1 MLSYLFVG
9 TKATALGEEVARK
22 TCEGVDCC
30 TATGT
35 GQEGSSAVYSAGG
48 GSCYEGKH
56 GTSSTPPL
64 FILKLRASS
73 CLQIRHRQRQLPRLS
88 NYLLTTDSLDAVPL
102 DDTDIDPSRTSALIL
117 AQLQP
122 PRAIP
127 IGSAPPPLF
136 YLPAKLLPSQEAFLN
151 RRKREVE
158 DALNREYEAWTD
170 EKRVGLEEV
179 RKLRESAEELSK
191 PAKGDEMEEE
201 QTIVTEGTAP
211 KEESNSGEPEAKDPP
226 KEDEDM
232 NDDGGH
238 EVAY

>member
-1 MLSYLFVG
+1 M
-9 TKATALGEEVARK
+9 
-22 TCEGVDCC
+22 
-30 TATGT
+30 
-35 GQEGSSAVYSAGG
+35 
-48 GSCYEGKH
+48 
-56 GTSSTPPL
+56 
-64 FILKLRASS
+64 
-73 CLQIRHRQRQLPRLS
+73 QIRHRQRQLPRLS

-102 DDTDIDPSRTSALIL
+102 DDTEIDSFRTSAHVL

-136 YLPAKLLPSQEAFLN
+136 YLPAKLLPSQDAFLN

-158 DALNREYEAWTD
+158 DALNKEYEAWTD

-191 PAKGDEMEEE
+191 PDKGDEMEEE
-201 QTIVTEGTAP
+201 QAMVAEETAP
-211 KEESNSGEPEAKDPP
+211 KEDGNSGEPEAKDPP

>member
-1 MLSYLFVG
+1 LP
-9 TKATALGEEVARK
+9 ADPPQTAP
-22 TCEGVDCC
+22 
-30 TATGT
+30 
-35 GQEGSSAVYSAGG
+35 
-48 GSCYEGKH
+48 
-56 GTSSTPPL
+56 TSS
-64 FILKLRASS
+64 
-73 CLQIRHRQRQLPRLS
+73 LS
-88 NYLLTTDSLDAVPL
+88 NYLLTTDSLDAIPL
-102 DDTDIDPSRTSALIL
+102 DDTDIDPSRTSAEIL

-122 PRAIP
+122 PRATP

-179 RKLRESAEELSK
+179 HKLRESAEELSK
-191 PAKGDEMEEE
+191 PVKDDEMEEE
-201 QTIVTEGTAP
+201 QAMVTEKDTAP
-211 KEESNSGEPEAKDPP
+211 KEESNPGEPEAKDPP

>member
-1 MLSYLFVG
+1 M
-9 TKATALGEEVARK
+9 
-22 TCEGVDCC
+22 
-30 TATGT
+30 
-35 GQEGSSAVYSAGG
+35 
-48 GSCYEGKH
+48 
-56 GTSSTPPL
+56 
-64 FILKLRASS
+64 
-73 CLQIRHRQRQLPRLS
+73 QIRHRQRQLPHLS
-88 NYLLTTDSLDAVPL
+88 KYLLTTDSLDAVPL
-102 DDTDIDPSRTSALIL
+102 DDTDIDPSRTSTHIL

-122 PRAIP
+122 PRAVP
-127 IGSAPPPLF
+127 IGSAPPSLF

-179 RKLRESAEELSK
+179 RKLRESAEELSTPVK
-191 PAKGDEMEEE
+191 DDEMEEE
-201 QTIVTEGTAP
+201 QTMVAEETAP
-211 KEESNSGEPEAKDPP
+211 KEESNFGELEAKDPP

>member
-1 MLSYLFVG
+1 M
-9 TKATALGEEVARK
+9 
-22 TCEGVDCC
+22 
-30 TATGT
+30 
-35 GQEGSSAVYSAGG
+35 
-48 GSCYEGKH
+48 
-56 GTSSTPPL
+56 
-64 FILKLRASS
+64 
-73 CLQIRHRQRQLPRLS
+73 QIRHRQRQLPHLS
-88 NYLLTTDSLDAVPL
+88 KYLLTTDSLDAVPL
-102 DDTDIDPSRTSALIL
+102 DDTEIDPSRTPAHIL

-127 IGSAPPPLF
+127 IGSAPPSLF
-136 YLPAKLLPSQEAFLN
+136 YLPAKLLPSQESFLN

-158 DALNREYEAWTD
+158 DALNREYEAWTE

-191 PAKGDEMEEE
+191 PVKDDEMEEE
-201 QTIVTEGTAP
+201 QTMVAEETAP
-211 KEESNSGEPEAKDPP
+211 KEESNFGEPEAKEPP